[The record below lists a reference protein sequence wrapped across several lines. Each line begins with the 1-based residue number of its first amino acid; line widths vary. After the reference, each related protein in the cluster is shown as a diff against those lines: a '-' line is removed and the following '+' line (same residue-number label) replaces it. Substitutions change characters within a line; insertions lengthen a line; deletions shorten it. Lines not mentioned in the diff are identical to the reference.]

1 MATAIHPFLLVFR
14 SHMPS
19 VFSIFFTKRFLR
31 FCTVG
36 ASGVFVNLGVLAI
49 LNLLGVH
56 AILASALAIE
66 VSILSNFAANE
77 FWTFKDRG
85 VRSKR
90 LSRLWQFQAV
100 SLVGALVQLSV
111 FVLCTFCWALM
122 TNQIGGIDPGTDQS
136 WYDTL
141 VQFVQAPPNVGIAL
155 YMAQLAG
162 IGLATAWNFCAN
174 LFWTWQSNDD
184 VAAPSNDSESSVS
197 GSELE

>member
-1 MATAIHPFLLVFR
+1 MAIVIHPFLFVFR

-19 VFSIFFTKRFLR
+19 VFSIFFTTRFLR

-36 ASGVFVNLGVLAI
+36 ASGVFVNLGILAL
-49 LNLLGVH
+49 LNLSGVH

-77 FWTFKDRG
+77 FWTFRDRG
-85 VRSKR
+85 VRSER
-90 LSRLWQFQAV
+90 LGRLWQFQLV

-111 FVLCTFCWALM
+111 FVLCIFCWALM
-122 TNQIGGIDPGTDQS
+122 TNQMGSIDTSTDHS

-141 VQFVQAPPNVGIAL
+141 VKFVQAPPNVGVAL
-155 YMAQLAG
+155 YIAQLAG

-184 VAAPSNDSESSVS
+184 VTAPSSDS
-197 GSELE
+197 G